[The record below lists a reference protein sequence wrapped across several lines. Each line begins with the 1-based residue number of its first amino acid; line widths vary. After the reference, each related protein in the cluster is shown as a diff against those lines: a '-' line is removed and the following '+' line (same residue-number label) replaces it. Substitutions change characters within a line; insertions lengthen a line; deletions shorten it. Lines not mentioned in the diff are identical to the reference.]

1 MLKLT
6 IKYTHGRTVYKRYII
21 KALPIFF
28 NREFYKNTYIEELE
42 NKFKEFIGI
51 KYAIA
56 TSSARFAIHLIF
68 KCLDFE
74 KGKTEIIIPAY
85 MPRIVAGALKAIGLK
100 LVFVDID
107 PRNLNIDSNKIEEKI
122 TKNTKYILI
131 VHLNG
136 IPCDIDNITK
146 IAKKYNLFLI
156 EDSAQAFNAT
166 YKGKKVGSFGY
177 ASVISFSKF
186 KNFNTCGGGMVL
198 TNDKILND
206 KIRKEIEKLPHPG
219 RLKTCKFIYDALID
233 SILRTNTIH
242 RFIYLPI
249 MNFSIKIGLMNRK
262 KLLKIIF
269 RGRNSGH
276 IKSVLNIEEFYRVFG
291 LKYTNLQAKMGLSEF
306 SDSKFWKRIKQNDD
320 NVNMLHEKIGATTF
334 LTKDIEPC
342 YFFCFI
348 QIKNPK
354 KIYEQLAKEKIQT
367 NYFRYPNL
375 IQEKI
380 LGDQKKQYPIVE
392 KTITNMLYLPF
403 RHPLKQRDIKKII
416 EKLKKFNPE
425 IIKY

>member
-1 MLKLT
+1 M
-6 IKYTHGRTVYKRYII
+6 IIRYTHGRSVYKRYII
-21 KALPIFF
+21 KALPILFS
-28 NREFYKNTYIEELE
+28 RKFYKNNYVEELE
-42 NKFKEFIGI
+42 KKFKEFIGV

-85 MPRIVAGALKAIGLK
+85 MPRIVAGTLKAIGLK

-107 PRNLNIDSNKIEEKI
+107 PYNLNIDSDKIEEKI
-122 TKNTKYILI
+122 TQNTKYILI
-131 VHLNG
+131 VHLHG
-136 IPCDIDNITK
+136 IPCDMDNITK

-166 YKGKKVGSFGY
+166 YKGKKMGSFGY
-177 ASVISFSKF
+177 ASVISFSKY
-186 KNFNTCGGGMVL
+186 KNFNTCGGGIVL

-219 RLKTCKFIYDALID
+219 RLKTCKFVYDAFID
-233 SILRTNTIH
+233 SILRTNSIH

-249 MNFSIKIGLMNRK
+249 INSSMRLGLISRK

-269 RGRNSGH
+269 RGRNAGNL
-276 IKSVLNIEEFYRVFG
+276 KSVLNIKEFYRVFG
-291 LKYTNLQAKMGLSEF
+291 IKYTNLQAKMGLSEF
-306 SDSKFWKRIKQNDD
+306 SDRKFWNRIKRNDD
-320 NVNMLHEKIGATTF
+320 NVNLLHEKIGATKF
-334 LTKDIEPC
+334 LTKDIKPS
-342 YFFCFI
+342 YFLCFI

-354 KIYEQLAKEKIQT
+354 KIYEQLTKEKIQS

-375 IQEKI
+375 IQEDL
-380 LGDQKKQYPIVE
+380 LGDQKKQFPVVE

-403 RHPLKQRDIKKII
+403 RQHLKQRDIIKIT
-416 EKLKKFNPE
+416 EKLKKLKPE
-425 IIKY
+425 IIK

>member
-1 MLKLT
+1 M
-6 IKYTHGRTVYKRYII
+6 KYIHGRTVYKRYII
-21 KALPIFF
+21 KALPILF
-28 NREFYKNTYIEELE
+28 NQKFYKNNYVEELE

-74 KGKTEIIIPAY
+74 KGKTEILIPAF
-85 MPRIVAGALKAIGLK
+85 MPRIVAGTLKASGLK

-107 PRNLNIDSNKIEEKI
+107 PYNLNIDPDKIEEKI

-131 VHLNG
+131 VHLHG
-136 IPCDIDNITK
+136 IPCDIDKITK
-146 IAKKYNLFLI
+146 IAKKHNLTLI

-177 ASVISFSKF
+177 VSVISFSKF

-206 KIRKEIEKLPHPG
+206 KIRKEIKKLPHPG
-219 RLKTCKFIYDALID
+219 RFRTFKYIYDAFLD
-233 SILRTNTIH
+233 SILRTNSIR

-249 MNFSIKIGLMNRK
+249 LSFLMKIGLMNRK
-262 KLLKIIF
+262 KLIKITF
-269 RGRNSGH
+269 RGRHSGD
-276 IKSVLNIEEFYRVFG
+276 IKSVLNIKEFYRVFG
-291 LKYTNLQAKMGLSEF
+291 LKYTNLQAKMGLSEL
-306 SDSKFWKRIKQNDD
+306 SDRKFWKRIKRNED
-320 NVNMLHEKIGATTF
+320 NVNLLYEEMGATNF
-334 LTKDIEPC
+334 LTKDIKPS
-342 YFFCFI
+342 YFLCFL

-354 KIYEQLAKEKIQT
+354 KIYEQLEKEKIQS

-375 IQEKI
+375 IQEKL
-380 LGDQKKQYPIVE
+380 LGDQKKQYPVIE
-392 KTITNMLYLPF
+392 KTIANILYLPF
-403 RHPLKQRDIKKII
+403 RSHLKKRDIIKMTD
-416 EKLKKFNPE
+416 KLKKLKTE
-425 IIKY
+425 IIK